1 MHFRRTL
8 PMLASVALTGLV
20 LTGCS
25 AGPASDATSASD
37 GPLIVY
43 SNSVSD
49 GRGEFLVKLAS
60 EAGFDVEYVDAG
72 GGAIAERIIAEAANP
87 IADVVFGPNNVNF
100 EGMKAAD
107 ALEAYE
113 PAWADKVDEIDSDGF
128 YHAIVEEPIM
138 IVYNEAAYPGG
149 EGAPDDW
156 TDLFEK
162 DAYHGLYETP
172 TTLTGGTT
180 QLVLTSLLSRYRD
193 DAGKLGISD
202 EGWEAIDSFFANG
215 SPAVEGTDLY
225 ARMSAGDVNLGQ
237 MWLAGKASREAEY
250 GVETEAIHPSVG
262 VPIVNQGIGL
272 VKGSKNSERAKEF
285 IDWFGSAEVQAAWS
299 NEFFTAPTNSDAVA
313 DADRAA
319 VEATAA
325 FEAQDIDWAFVAE
338 NLPRWIEEIE
348 LNHLG

>member
-1 MHFRRTL
+1 AYITRCVSAYTSQITKDPLMHFRRTL

-156 TDLFEK
+156 TDLF
-162 DAYHGLYETP
+162 
-172 TTLTGGTT
+172 
-180 QLVLTSLLSRYRD
+180 
-193 DAGKLGISD
+193 
-202 EGWEAIDSFFANG
+202 
-215 SPAVEGTDLY
+215 
-225 ARMSAGDVNLGQ
+225 
-237 MWLAGKASREAEY
+237 
-250 GVETEAIHPSVG
+250 
-262 VPIVNQGIGL
+262 
-272 VKGSKNSERAKEF
+272 
-285 IDWFGSAEVQAAWS
+285 
-299 NEFFTAPTNSDAVA
+299 
-313 DADRAA
+313 
-319 VEATAA
+319 
-325 FEAQDIDWAFVAE
+325 
-338 NLPRWIEEIE
+338 
-348 LNHLG
+348 